1 MIPNNQSIAARI
13 ADINKAIAELR
24 ALTIDPFSLRVGAEV
39 DIELYPEKESERV
52 LVARRGLGRTLVNYT
67 SEGLILDVFGEE
79 EIEPIHSAALHASD
93 LEVLD
98 DHDNYAAQ
106 VAFRNVF
113 AELSAAKSV
122 SGSSAA
128 LQVPNVRHDL
138 LTKAV
143 SGVGIEPEQVVL
155 RLVSPND
162 MEVPVTAQ
170 MLQDASPMGERGWL
184 LPSGFELWF
193 EPLQQFTLLL
203 IENPDRPEKDLP
215 PIAQNYWAEDLAHAK
230 EQAENAY
237 PGCLV
242 L

>member
-98 DHDNYAAQ
+98 DQDDYAAQ

-193 EPLQQFTLLL
+193 EPLQQFTVLL
-203 IENPDRPEKDLP
+203 IENPDRPENDLP

-237 PGCLV
+237 PGCRV